1 MTIKINST
9 KDYGVD
15 GVNILVYGE
24 SGNGKTRLCSTSR
37 NPIIISA
44 ESGLLSLAD
53 FDIPAIEV
61 TTVKEINEVYKWII
75 SSEEAEKYET
85 ICFDSL
91 TEVAEIL
98 LSTFKMEDKDGRKI
112 YPRLDDEMSKTIRAF
127 RNIKK
132 KNKYFTARL
141 FRHKDEYSG
150 KIMHVPEMPGNRLL
164 NKFPYFFDAFMT
176 LHIGELKDGKKY
188 RFLQTESDF
197 QYLAKDRSGKLDLK
211 EKPNLSFLF
220 DKISGITQNK
230 TKEK

>member
-1 MTIKINST
+1 MAIKINST

-24 SGNGKTRLCSTSR
+24 SGNGKTRLCSTAN

-61 TTVKEINEVYKWII
+61 TTVEEITEVYKWVI
-75 SSEEAEKYET
+75 SSKEAEKYDT

-98 LSTFKMEDKDGRKI
+98 LSMFKMKVKDGRQI

-127 RNIKK
+127 RNIKG

-141 FRHKDEYSG
+141 FRHKDDYNG

-164 NKFPYFFDAFMT
+164 NKFPYFFDAFMV
-176 LHIGELKDGKKY
+176 LHLGDLKDGKKH

-211 EKPNLSFLF
+211 EPPNLAFLF
-220 DKISGITQNK
+220 NKISGI
-230 TKEK
+230 KEQ